1 MPKRERQPPKEQ
13 RIQPPESY
21 SSVVLTTENDIYNT
35 MHQNYCLSLEPPTHW
50 LNEIPTFSK
59 DQLSLQVNNDPPPQE
74 LLTSEL
80 ELEPSVE
87 ILLSHLNEIKTK
99 LEPYAEIVSELKQSR
114 SMRTTPQNE
123 FRRASRNKS
132 VNPFESLSLDFDGMP
147 LISRSALK
155 LCNMDALLGF
165 KLCCGGSH
173 SRSEED
179 MPIFVDLCGAPGGF
193 SQYMIFRG
201 MKKGYGMSLTGNSND
216 SVGLGWKVDILDK
229 EQFQVHSG
237 EDGTGDLYVWDNVLS
252 LQQKMET
259 DTGASKAALVV
270 ADGGLDAQRNSDDQE
285 GIAYELIICEMAS
298 SMLLLDSGG
307 HFVIKM
313 FGFQSEKTRDAMLF
327 LASVFEC
334 IKVIKPIA
342 SRPASTERYVV
353 GFNFQG
359 VTEDFDPCQWRDE
372 MLSEN
377 YMYTQ
382 KLDKSVC
389 LEQFLDRVDHDIGSL
404 NIRACSSIIECFR
417 LEELKVLHRKRKTHN
432 PNFQDEVN
440 LDHIRKTWNL

>member
-1 MPKRERQPPKEQ
+1 MPKRQRQGLKEQ

-50 LNEIPTFSK
+50 LNDVPTFSK
-59 DQLSLQVNNDPPPQE
+59 DQLSLQALLNQNDDSPQE
-74 LLTSEL
+74 LLTIK
-80 ELEPSVE
+80 LEPSVE
-87 ILLSHLNEIKTK
+87 TLLSHLNEIKAK
-99 LEPYAEIVSELKQSR
+99 LEPYAEIISDLKQSR

-155 LCNMDALLGF
+155 LCNIDALLGF
-165 KLCCGGSH
+165 NLCCRRSDSH
-173 SRSEED
+173 SQS
-179 MPIFVDLCGAPGGF
+179 IFVDLCGAPGGF

-201 MKKGYGMSLTGNSND
+201 MKKGYGMSLTGQSND
-216 SVGLGWKVDILDK
+216 SVGLGWEVDILDK
-229 EQFQVHSG
+229 QRFQVHSG
-237 EDGTGDLYVWDNVLS
+237 KDGTGDLYQWDNVIS

-259 DTGASKAALVV
+259 DTGSGKAALVV

-285 GIAYELIICEMAS
+285 GIAYDLIICEMAS
-298 SMLLLDSGG
+298 SLRLLGSGG

-313 FGFQSEKTRDAMLF
+313 FGFRNKKTRDAMLF

-359 VTEDFDPCQWRDE
+359 LAEDFDPCQWRDG

-377 YMYTQ
+377 CTQ

-389 LEQFLDRVDHDIGSL
+389 FEQFLDRVDHDIASL

-417 LEELKVLHRKRKTHN
+417 LEELKVLHRKRKTHD

-440 LDHIRKTWNL
+440 VDHIRKTWNL

>member
-1 MPKRERQPPKEQ
+1 MPKRQRQAPKEQ

-59 DQLSLQVNNDPPPQE
+59 DQLSIQAVLNDVSPQE
-74 LLTSEL
+74 LITS

-87 ILLSHLNEIKTK
+87 TLLSHLNEIKAK
-99 LEPYAEIVSELKQSR
+99 LEPYAEIISELKQSR

-123 FRRASRNKS
+123 FRRASRNKC

-155 LCNMDALLGF
+155 LCNIDALLGF
-165 KLCCGGSH
+165 NLCCSQSRSH
-173 SRSEED
+173 SRS
-179 MPIFVDLCGAPGGF
+179 IFVDLCGAPGGF

-201 MKKGYGMSLTGNSND
+201 MEKGYGMSLTGNSND
-216 SVGLGWKVDILDK
+216 SVGLGWEVDILDK
-229 EQFQVHSG
+229 QRFQVHSG
-237 EDGTGDLYVWDNVLS
+237 KDGTGDLYQWDNVIS

-298 SMLLLDSGG
+298 SLLLLDSGG

-313 FGFQSEKTRDAMLF
+313 FGFQNKKTRDAMLF

-334 IKVIKPIA
+334 INVIKPIA

-359 VTEDFDPCQWRDE
+359 LTEDFDPCQWRDD

-377 YMYTQ
+377 YTQ

-389 LEQFLDRVDHDIGSL
+389 FEQFLDRVDHDIASL

-417 LEELKVLHRKRKTHN
+417 LEELKVLHRKRKTHD

-440 LDHIRKTWNL
+440 VDHIRKTWNL